1 MTKLFTFVALLL
13 TTSLLPFNAAGTENK
28 NNILNKINSLPMC
41 FSGKTVSKSGYTVQ
55 RQYCWQFKEK
65 NNIYYAA
72 ILFED
77 YPEGIHSDSQRFLS
91 LFMVWKNGKIYY
103 RRVIENDPEHIKIT
117 GCKMESS
124 SNGKIY
130 LVLNYDFSPYYQ
142 DSFTDTDGK
151 FRIAVPVTGHLH
163 ASIEDFESL
172 PLGNLKIKNG
182 EARAAIFP
190 QPSPNLGYYTETDN
204 YRRKNPVYQ
213 IVFPHCYVVK
223 NENHTFHIALID
235 RQHEDLLTVYIWK
248 DRKPHS
254 VYLLDHYEQ
263 FYSTPDRMKIKSG
276 PGATR
281 FGKTPDGKHM
291 SIPVWEGIFLRYAVN
306 NRFSRPTSE
315 FAPSTAYYKHNYIT
329 IKLKN
334 SGIYDMRKQRFD
346 WGFTYSSQL
355 NVK

>member
-1 MTKLFTFVALLL
+1 MKKLFTLAVMLLATGL
-13 TTSLLPFNAAGTENK
+13 TSLHATEK
-28 NNILNKINSLPMC
+28 HTIFNKINRLPMP
-41 FSGKTVSKSGYTVQ
+41 FTAGTVSESGYTVHKP
-55 RQYCWQFKEK
+55 YFWQFKVE
-65 NNIYYAA
+65 NDIYHAA
-72 ILFED
+72 IIFED
-77 YPEGIHSDSQRFLS
+77 YPEGICSDSQRFLS
-91 LFMVWKNGKIYY
+91 LFMVWKNGQVYY
-103 RRVIENDPEHIKIT
+103 RRVIENDPNHIRITNCKI
-117 GCKMESS
+117 EPDSA
-124 SNGKIY
+124 GKIY
-130 LVLNYDFSPYYQ
+130 LVLNYNFKPYYE
-142 DSFTDTDGK
+142 DTFTGIEGK
-151 FRIAVPVTGHLH
+151 CSVNLPVAGHLN
-163 ASIEDFESL
+163 ASITDFEAL
-172 PLGNLKIKNG
+172 PIGDLQIKNG
-182 EARAAIFP
+182 EARASILP
-190 QPSPNLGYYTETDN
+190 QPSPNLGYCVETDT

-281 FGKTPDGKHM
+281 LGKTPEGKHM
-291 SIPVWEGIFLRYAVN
+291 SIPVWEGIFLRYALN

>member
-1 MTKLFTFVALLL
+1 MKKLFTLAVMLLATGL
-13 TTSLLPFNAAGTENK
+13 TSLHATEK
-28 NNILNKINSLPMC
+28 HTILNKINRLPMP
-41 FSGKTVSKSGYTVQ
+41 FTAGTVSESGYTVQ
-55 RQYCWQFKEK
+55 KPYFWQFKVE
-65 NNIYYAA
+65 NDIYHAA
-72 ILFED
+72 IIFED
-77 YPEGIHSDSQRFLS
+77 YPEGICSDSQRFLS
-91 LFMVWKNGKIYY
+91 LFMVWKNGQVYY
-103 RRVIENDPEHIKIT
+103 RRVIENDPNHIRITNCKI
-117 GCKMESS
+117 EPDSA
-124 SNGKIY
+124 GKIY
-130 LVLNYDFSPYYQ
+130 LVLNYNFKPYYE
-142 DSFTDTDGK
+142 DTFTGIEGK
-151 FRIAVPVTGHLH
+151 CSVNLPVAGHLN
-163 ASIEDFESL
+163 ASITDFEAL
-172 PLGNLKIKNG
+172 PIGDLQIKNG
-182 EARAAIFP
+182 EARASILP
-190 QPSPNLGYYTETDN
+190 QPSPNLGYCVETDT

-235 RQHEDLLTVYIWK
+235 RQHEDLLTVYVWK

-281 FGKTPDGKHM
+281 LGKTPEGKHM
-291 SIPVWEGIFLRYAVN
+291 SIPVWEGIFLRYALN